1 MTTKPRN
8 DRNAGVTK
16 FCKSLEDHRRT
27 DAGRVKTPKEFVE
40 FFFPYDASKS
50 EDRVFKSIPKEV
62 RGPVISGWGIRGT
75 KSALKDDD
83 ERVQSVVHDAMIA
96 GDVDD
101 NMFEEGVSSEILIDW
116 IALQDWWAFWRSG
129 RITGAPVQRALA
141 TARELALFDDRWFLD
156 NLRGRGGRL
165 SGSDVVCDTLPK
177 DQIIGWIRNIHG
189 SGDGSPAGLVAALG
203 WEVILA
209 KTSQEALLYALDA
222 FAQKV
227 GLVVAAPKE
236 PAPEKSGE
244 GEVAIPDFST
254 DLPAAD
260 PSTMADG
267 NASAGDW
274 PEAPFPA
281 PPAATYGMADEADEI
296 TSERKR

>member
-1 MTTKPRN
+1 MATKPRN

-16 FCKSLEDHRRT
+16 FCRALEEHRRT

-40 FFFPYDASKS
+40 FFFPHDAKS
-50 EDRVFKSIPKEV
+50 AEDRVFKAIPRDV
-62 RGPVISGWGIRGT
+62 RGPVVSGWGVRGP

-83 ERVQSVVHDAMIA
+83 ERVRDVVHDALLA
-96 GDVDD
+96 GDVDET
-101 NMFEEGVSSEILIDW
+101 MFEDGISAEILVDW
-116 IALQDWWAFWRSG
+116 IGLGDWWSFWRSG

-141 TARELALFDDRWFLD
+141 LARELGLFDDRWFLD

-165 SGSDVVCDTLPK
+165 SGTDVVCDTLPK
-177 DQIIGWIRNIHG
+177 DQIIGWIRNVHA

-227 GLVVAAPKE
+227 GLSAPVIKVAAP
-236 PAPEKSGE
+236 AE
-244 GEVAIPDFST
+244 GEVAIPDFSVS
-254 DLPAAD
+254 DMP
-260 PSTMADG
+260 PADG
-267 NASAGDW
+267 AGPDW
-274 PEAPFPA
+274 AEAPFPPA
-281 PPAATYGMADEADEI
+281 PAAAYGLGEEADEV
-296 TSERKR
+296 TSEHQAPKR